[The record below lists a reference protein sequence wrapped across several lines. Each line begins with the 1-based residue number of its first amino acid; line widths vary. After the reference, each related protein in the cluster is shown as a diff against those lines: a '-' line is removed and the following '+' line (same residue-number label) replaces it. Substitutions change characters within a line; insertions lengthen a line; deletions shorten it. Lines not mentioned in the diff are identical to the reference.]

1 MGYSTNFRGQLQF
14 DKTLTKDMLEAYK
27 NFKQERHEDGYK
39 PNGKPSIWLGWEI
52 TKNDRQANYY
62 LEWDGGEKFY
72 NYTEWL
78 EYIIKYVFKVWGVKL
93 NGQIDWRGDE
103 WEDNGTIIV
112 KDNTV
117 VAVPRHSFTYPLA
130 IDSNKEEI
138 IKIINSYIE
147 PSEGVQ
153 TILSKHW
160 EILINYIKIK

>member
-1 MGYSTNFRGQLQF
+1 MGYNTNFRGQLQF

-39 PNGKPSIWLGWEI
+39 PNGKPSIWLQWEI
-52 TKNDRQANYY
+52 AEQNGKYF
-62 LEWDGGEKFY
+62 LVWDGGEKFY

-78 EYIIKYVFKVWGVKL
+78 KYIIKYVFKVWGVKL

-117 VAVPRHSFTYPLA
+117 VSVPRH

-153 TILSKHW
+153 TILSQDWKT
-160 EILINYIKIK
+160 LINYIKIT